1 MIKWRREEKK
11 LSLLSSNKEEKK
23 ITTTSSAFDNRSRM
37 LENETK
43 KNVTFMLRI
52 DRCRYAL
59 AEHEHLV
66 DKFLFL
72 VETHVRC
79 VKTQSIVGLRRP

>member
-1 MIKWRREEKK
+1 
-11 LSLLSSNKEEKK
+11 
-23 ITTTSSAFDNRSRM
+23 M